1 MRIDSTTIGRYICR
15 ASVKGY
21 REIDSEAEL
30 FMKGP
35 PRILTDTAI
44 AYGRVGSN
52 VELGKYFRIRIL
64 CSFVLS
70 SKEFDVSTKYSTC
83 LKWASIRTTFKILGW
98 IFIFSFPVCNAFG
111 IPPPRNIL
119 WINHGFQV
127 PIDGNSDHFKV
138 ITHPRKDGL
147 KSTLIIRPVT
157 ESDFGEY
164 NCTAPNTHGVD
175 SYVIS
180 LKEERK

>member
-1 MRIDSTTIGRYICR
+1 MGFDQDYFKDFDS
-15 ASVKGY
+15 
-21 REIDSEAEL
+21 D
-30 FMKGP
+30 FH
-35 PRILTDTAI
+35 
-44 AYGRVGSN
+44 
-52 VELGKYFRIRIL
+52 
-64 CSFVLS
+64 
-70 SKEFDVSTKYSTC
+70 
-83 LKWASIRTTFKILGW
+83 
-98 IFIFSFPVCNAFG
+98 FSFPVCNAFG